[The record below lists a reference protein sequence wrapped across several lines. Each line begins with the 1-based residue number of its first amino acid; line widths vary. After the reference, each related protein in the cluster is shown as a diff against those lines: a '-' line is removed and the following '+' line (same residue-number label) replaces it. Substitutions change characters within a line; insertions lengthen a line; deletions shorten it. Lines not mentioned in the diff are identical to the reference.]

1 MIKIT
6 FIARDYNRWMSAV
19 RRINNMAI
27 DQTQTM
33 TRHMAIDYKNLL
45 ARFIS
50 TNAFPFDL
58 PTLSRVY
65 VEWKREHGLPTR
77 IGILKGELLA
87 NLTTYPLRL
96 GWFGGVD
103 PRAMG
108 SPGKNWSLK
117 TSRRNLILQYAWWLE
132 EGNREG
138 KQKPRPIFRKTKEYY
153 VDNGWLKQGVRAL
166 GRIRNSWR

>member
-6 FIARDYNRWMSAV
+6 FIARDFNSWVSAV
-19 RRINNMAI
+19 HRVRNKTI

-58 PTLSRVY
+58 PNLSKEY
-65 VEWKREHGLPTR
+65 VNWKREHGFPTR
-77 IGILKGELLA
+77 IGMLKGELLA
-87 NLTTYPLRL
+87 HLTTYPLKK

-103 PRAMG
+103 PRAIG
-108 SPGKNWSLK
+108 SAGKNWSLK
-117 TSRRNLILQYAWWLE
+117 SKRRNLILEYAWWLE
-132 EGNREG
+132 EGNRGG
-138 KQKPRPIFRKTKEYY
+138 KQPPRPIFRKTTEHY
-153 VDNGWLKQGVRAL
+153 VNNGWVNQGFKAL
-166 GRIRNSWR
+166 NRIKNSWR